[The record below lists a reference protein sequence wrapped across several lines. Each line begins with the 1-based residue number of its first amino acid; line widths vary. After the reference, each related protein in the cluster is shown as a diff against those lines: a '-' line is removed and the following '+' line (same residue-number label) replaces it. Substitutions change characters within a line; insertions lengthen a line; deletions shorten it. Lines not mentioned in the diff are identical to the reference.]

1 MDRARKI
8 IALTLA
14 AVFLVSITVLAA
26 VKGLSSK
33 LTFNGT
39 NGFAWIYWA
48 NHTSPRQG
56 YILNSKNQKIIIF
69 RANKPQK
76 IYKKNNTKYG
86 YYKYLFNMS
95 AHKPGNYKLV
105 TYLETSPGWEW
116 YEGERVITPFKYTG
130 GTYLQYHS
138 TKVIRN
144 NNGDLM
150 QRLYFKRNNARG
162 KGLHFQIF
170 NNKNQLLRTYNFKSG
185 NSNQWFCFDWNGWA
199 GKNAARRS
207 PRGVYTVKYW
217 VDGRSPRTAKFRLA
231 L

>member
-8 IALTLA
+8 IALSLA
-14 AVFLVSITVLAA
+14 AVFLVTLTVFAA
-26 VKGLSSK
+26 RVGGKVR
-33 LTFNGT
+33 FNGRT
-39 NGFAWIYWA
+39 GSIWFTETADRAYTRTAYMLNNKNKVVIRWKSSY
-48 NHTSPRQG
+48 PQKR
-56 YILNSKNQKIIIF
+56 YNSKMGPIN
-69 RANKPQK
+69 
-76 IYKKNNTKYG
+76 
-86 YYKYLFNMS
+86 YYSYRVNM
-95 AHKPGNYKLV
+95 GNL
-105 TYLETSPGWEW
+105 PAG
-116 YEGERVITPFKYTG
+116 KYTMLTERDSKDG
-130 GTYLQYHS
+130 YWGSPETIWVKFNYAGTTFLRYHS

-199 GKNAARRS
+199 GKNSARRS

-217 VDGRSPRTAKFRLA
+217 VDGSSPRTAKFRLA

>member
-8 IALTLA
+8 IALSLV
-14 AVFLVSITVLAA
+14 AVFLVTVTVFAA
-26 VKGLSSK
+26 VKGHSSK
-33 LTFNGT
+33 FTFNGT
-39 NGFAWIYWA
+39 SGFAWTYLA
-48 NHTSPRQG
+48 NRISQRQG
-56 YILNSKNQKIIIF
+56 YILNSKNQKIIAF
-69 RANKPQK
+69 RAMNPQK
-76 IYKKNNTKYG
+76 IYKKNNTRYG
-86 YYKYLFNMS
+86 YYTYRFNM
-95 AHKPGNYKLV
+95 AQHKPGNYKLV
-105 TYLETSPGWEW
+105 TYRKTDPGWEW
-116 YEGERVITPFKYTG
+116 YENEKVVTPFKYPGATH
-130 GTYLQYHS
+130 LQYHS

-150 QRLYFKRNNARG
+150 QRLYFRRNNARG

-199 GKNAARRS
+199 GKNASRRS
-207 PRGVYTVKYW
+207 PRGIYTVKYW

>member
-39 NGFAWIYWA
+39 NGFAWFYWA
-48 NHTSPRQG
+48 DHTSQRGG
-56 YILNSKNQKIIIF
+56 YIQDSKNKTILRF
-69 RANKPQK
+69 KVSNPQK
-76 IYKKNNTKYG
+76 IYKKNNTRYG
-86 YYKYLFNMS
+86 YYTYRFNMS
-95 AHKPGNYKLV
+95 KFKPGKYKLI
-105 TYLETSPGWEW
+105 TYTPYYNWGEDYLTTTFTYPGA
-116 YEGERVITPFKYTG
+116 TFLK
-130 GTYLQYHS
+130 YHS

-150 QRLYFKRNNARG
+150 QRLYFRRNNARG

-170 NNKNQLLRTYNFKSG
+170 NSKNQLLRTYNFKSG

-217 VDGRSPRTAKFRLA
+217 VDGRSPSTAKFRLA